1 MENKNDIIN
10 SAIDLIAKGEF
21 SQAAEL
27 LEKIQPENEND
38 IETIKNLGLCYIN
51 TQEYQKAAQAFKKV
65 LEIDENDAT
74 ALYYLANCEEKL
86 GFEDEAAQKYQK
98 VLNLRRAT
106 ISGILG
112 TMEKNGFIERTID
125 KNDTRIKK
133 ITLSPKAK
141 SIYLKGMHYLKS
153 LDEVLIKDIS
163 KDDLKTFN
171 KVIEKM
177 HNNLENNINN
187 VFKQ

>member
-86 GFEDEAAQKYQK
+86 G
-98 VLNLRRAT
+98 LRMKQRK
-106 ISGILG
+106 S
-112 TMEKNGFIERTID
+112 
-125 KNDTRIKK
+125 IKK
-133 ITLSPKAK
+133 
-141 SIYLKGMHYLKS
+141 
-153 LDEVLIKDIS
+153 
-163 KDDLKTFN
+163 F
-171 KVIEKM
+171 
-177 HNNLENNINN
+177 
-187 VFKQ
+187 